1 MGEMTDGGWQGGSV
15 TRTLRRGPCMASRH
29 DRGRRAHEGASA
41 GAAAGT
47 GAGADMMAW
56 GDALGVVARQR
67 QRAVAKTGD
76 EVTAGGPE
84 ERQKSRAT
92 EVESDRSSE
101 DEDSTGGCLREGW
114 EPGRDDVDLSGRAGD
129 GIGWNR

>member
-1 MGEMTDGGWQGGSV
+1 
-15 TRTLRRGPCMASRH
+15 MASRH

-92 EVESDRSSE
+92 EARKMKTARADVSE
-101 DEDSTGGCLREGW
+101 
-114 EPGRDDVDLSGRAGD
+114 RDGNQAGMMLT
-129 GIGWNR
+129 